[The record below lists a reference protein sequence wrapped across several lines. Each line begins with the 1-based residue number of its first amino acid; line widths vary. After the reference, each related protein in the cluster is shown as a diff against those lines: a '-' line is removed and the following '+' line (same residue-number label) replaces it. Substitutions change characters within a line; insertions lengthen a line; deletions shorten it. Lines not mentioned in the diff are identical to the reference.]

1 MSEEI
6 DLPVDV
12 SELGELVSAE
22 LECPG
27 VYYLAV
33 KLETDRCPFP
43 MEYFLVLDDAP
54 ISKEAKG
61 YGTPLENGRPSS
73 LSSSVSWFS

>member
-1 MSEEI
+1 MDNENLFSELE
-6 DLPVDV
+6 LPVDV

-33 KLETDRCPFP
+33 KLETDLEVFGQQVGD
-43 MEYFLVLDDAP
+43 VLGGGLARLIFGLAHP
-54 ISKEAKG
+54 
-61 YGTPLENGRPSS
+61 
-73 LSSSVSWFS
+73 VM

>member
-1 MSEEI
+1 MDNENLFSELE
-6 DLPVDV
+6 LPVDV

-33 KLETDRCPFP
+33 KLKTDAIMFFKSQIGISLCQFGIIGHND
-43 MEYFLVLDDAP
+43 VL
-54 ISKEAKG
+54 
-61 YGTPLENGRPSS
+61 N
-73 LSSSVSWFS
+73 